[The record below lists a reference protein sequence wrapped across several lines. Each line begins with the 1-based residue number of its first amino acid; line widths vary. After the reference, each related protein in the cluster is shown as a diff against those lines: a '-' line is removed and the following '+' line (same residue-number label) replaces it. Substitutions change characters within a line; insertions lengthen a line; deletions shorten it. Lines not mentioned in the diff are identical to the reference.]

1 MTVICGASTAGK
13 STQPAQAW
21 QRASLDGWTAPRR
34 GDRARVNIDPADAE
48 DAEAGLRLRAA
59 NFRQGVA
66 VTSARRRHRRT
77 RVNARRVRREA
88 EADGFLDEMSRVIL
102 N

>member
-48 DAEAGLRLRAA
+48 EAEAGLRLRAA

-66 VTSARRRHRRT
+66 VASARRPHRRT
-77 RVNARRVRREA
+77 RANAQGPKAKFEVRRKRMA
-88 EADGFLDEMSRVIL
+88 FWTK
-102 N
+102 

>member
-1 MTVICGASTAGK
+1 MTVIWDASTAGK

-48 DAEAGLRLRAA
+48 EAEAGLRRAA
-59 NFRQGVA
+59 NFGQGVA
-66 VTSARRRHRRT
+66 VASARRAHRRT
-77 RVNARRVRREA
+77 RANAQGPKAKFEVRRKRMA
-88 EADGFLDEMSRVIL
+88 FWTK
-102 N
+102 

>member
-1 MTVICGASTAGK
+1 MSTAGK

-21 QRASLDGWTAPRR
+21 QRASLEGWTAPRR
-34 GDRARVNIDPADAE
+34 GDRARDNVDPVDAE
-48 DAEAGLRLRAA
+48 GAEEGLRLRAA

-66 VTSARRRHRRT
+66 VTSARRPHRRT
-77 RVNARRVRREA
+77 RANARAEFDVRGKRMA
-88 EADGFLDEMSRVIL
+88 LLVDEMSRVIL